1 MRLVY
6 ISLKKQSTLC
16 FVTLLFL
23 FGLYACV
30 TRKST
35 ATQTPIPSAEQAAQ
49 ASTTATPQEDY
60 YSTNDQIIAKG
71 QQLFEANCTACHSF
85 RQKGIGPNLATVTSE
100 VSADWLTKFI
110 KNAPQ
115 VIASGDS
122 RAVKLLEEYKQYMP
136 PFPTLS
142 DTDLQAIASYIHKN
156 QYQANE
162 GAENEVAGLADPIPA
177 KIAKS
182 GLQLMLEEVTT
193 APATADKVPLARINK
208 MLVLPGKTNRLFIQ
222 DLRGILYEMK
232 SKSLQACMDLN
243 KDVPGFI
250 HTPGLATGFG
260 SYAFHPEFY
269 KNGLLYTTHSEKA
282 HAAPADFAYAD
293 SIRVFLQWVV
303 MEWKITDP
311 MAATFSGKSR
321 ELFRVNMESNIHGMQ
336 DITFNPQAKPG
347 SPDYG
352 MLYIGI
358 GDGGSS
364 EHGFPFICNSNK
376 TIWSSVLRIDPQGK
390 NSNNGRYGIPAY
402 NPYAND
408 NDPETL
414 GEVFCRG
421 FRNPNRII
429 WTPDGKMLITDI
441 GHANAEEI
449 NIGKPGADY
458 GWPEREGTFVI
469 NPRAKMDRVFA
480 IPVNNEAIEYTYPV
494 AQYDHDEGKAI
505 SAGYVYPGQA
515 IPQLNGKYIFGDIV
529 NGRVFYVNNKDL
541 TLGKQALVQ
550 EMDIVV
556 DGKTTTFQDLSGS
569 KKTDLRFGLGLNNDM
584 YMFTKADGKIYKV
597 TGCTAN

>member
-1 MRLVY
+1 MRPVFKTLT
-6 ISLKKQSTLC
+6 KQSNLC
-16 FVTLLFL
+16 VLTLLL
-23 FGLYACV
+23 LLDLYACV
-30 TRKST
+30 NRNTT
-35 ATQTPIPSAEQAAQ
+35 ATKVPASSNEQAAQ
-49 ASTTATPQEDY
+49 ASTVPTPKKDY
-60 YSTNDQIIAKG
+60 YSTNDQVLAKG
-71 QQLFEANCTACHSF
+71 QQLFESNCTACHSF
-85 RQKGIGPNLATVTSE
+85 KQKGIGPNLAEVTSQA
-100 VSADWLTKFI
+100 SAEWLRKFI
-110 KNAPQ
+110 RNAPEL
-115 VIASGDS
+115 IATGDS

-136 PFPTLS
+136 PFTTLT
-142 DTDLQAIASYIHKN
+142 DTDLQAILSFIHKN
-156 QYQANE
+156 QNQSVA
-162 GAENEVAGLADPIPA
+162 GAENEIAGLADPIPN
-177 KIAKS
+177 KIAKA
-182 GLQLMLEEVTT
+182 GLQLILEEVTT

-208 MLVLPGKTNRLFIQ
+208 MVVLPGKKERLFIQ

-232 SKSLQACMDLN
+232 GKSLQVCMDLN
-243 KDVPGFI
+243 KEVPGFI

-260 SYAFHPEFY
+260 SYAFHPDFY
-269 KNGLLYTTHSEKA
+269 KNGLFYTTHSEKA
-282 HAAPADFAYAD
+282 YAAPADFAYAD

-311 MAATFSGKSR
+311 TAENFSGKGR

-336 DITFNPQAKPG
+336 DITFNPLAKSG

-390 NSNNGRYGIPAY
+390 NSRNGRYGFPPD
-402 NPYAND
+402 NPYSGD
-408 NDPETL
+408 NDPQTL
-414 GEVFCRG
+414 GEIFCRG

-449 NIGKPGADY
+449 NIGKTGEDY

-469 NPRAKMDRVFA
+469 NPRAEMDKVFA
-480 IPVNNEAIEYTYPV
+480 LPESVQPVEYTYPV

-505 SAGYVYPGQA
+505 SAGFVYPGKDIA
-515 IPQLNGKYIFGDIV
+515 QLTGKYIFGDIV
-529 NGRVFYVNNKDL
+529 NGRVFFVENKEL
-541 TLGKQALVQ
+541 ALGKQALVQ
-550 EMDIVV
+550 EMDIQVA
-556 DGKTTTFQDLSGS
+556 GKTTSFQELSGS

-584 YMFTKADGKIYKV
+584 YLFTKADGKIYKV
-597 TGCTAN
+597 TSCK